1 MSSELNEKKLTALC
15 DLLVEKTMD
24 LLKVME
30 QKSDPDRIEKLKN
43 EVELIQSAI
52 KAHKANGES

>member
-1 MSSELNEKKLTALC
+1 MSNELNEKKLAVLC

-30 QKSDPDRIEKLKN
+30 QKSDPARIEKLKN

-52 KAHKANGES
+52 KAQKANGEN

>member
-1 MSSELNEKKLTALC
+1 MSNELNEKKLAALC

-52 KAHKANGES
+52 KAQKANGES

>member
-1 MSSELNEKKLTALC
+1 MSSELNEKKLAVLC

-52 KAHKANGES
+52 KAQKANGES